1 MMIVIDINKAKE
13 IANDMRRKKAQDFFA
28 PYDRMIEL
36 NIPGQE
42 EQRAQAE
49 AKRAIIRQND
59 ATCQAAIDAAT
70 TPEQI
75 KQALE
80 SFVDA

>member
-1 MMIVIDINKAKE
+1 MITVNIDKAKNIGNE
-13 IANDMRRKKAQDFFA
+13 MRRKKAQDFFA
-28 PYDRMIEL
+28 PYDRVIEL
-36 NIPGQE
+36 NIPGQK

-59 ATCQAAIDAAT
+59 AACQVAIDAAT
-70 TPEQI
+70 TTDQI
-75 KQALE
+75 QQALE

>member
-1 MMIVIDINKAKE
+1 
-13 IANDMRRKKAQDFFA
+13 MRRKKAQDFFA
-28 PYDRMIEL
+28 PYDRIIEL

-42 EQRAQAE
+42 QKRAEAE

-59 ATCQAAIDAAT
+59 ATCQAAIDAASN
-70 TPEQI
+70 PDEI

>member
-1 MMIVIDINKAKE
+1 MILINIEKAKNIGNQE
-13 IANDMRRKKAQDFFA
+13 RRLKAQQFFA
-28 PYDRMIEL
+28 PYDRVIEL

-49 AKRAIIRQND
+49 AKRATIRAND
-59 ATCQAAIDAAT
+59 AICQTAIDAAT
-70 TPEQI
+70 TTDEI

>member
-1 MMIVIDINKAKE
+1 MIIVDMNKAKD
-13 IANDMRRKKAQDFFA
+13 IGNQMRREKAQSYFA
-28 PYDRMIEL
+28 HYDRIIEL

-42 EQRAQAE
+42 EKRAE
-49 AKRAIIRQND
+49 AEVKRAIIRQKD
-59 ATCQAAIDAAT
+59 AVCQTAIDAAT
-70 TPEQI
+70 IAEQI